1 MHKPPEYQAASDAV
15 ASAKSIL
22 VVTHTSPDGDAIG
35 SSLGL
40 ANALRAM
47 GKDVTVAVDEG
58 LPDFFAWLPKA
69 QTIVGELPADAS
81 WDVMISTDASDEVRS
96 GAVGKIGFA
105 NSKTVINID
114 HHITN
119 TYFGDI
125 HLVMPDAASA
135 TQVVFNWWEH
145 MSIDWTYDIAQP
157 LLTGL
162 VTDTGGF
169 RTNSTTPDVL
179 TVAQKLMRHGAS
191 LIEATQRSLNVRSP
205 QELAVWQRILPK
217 VTIDNG
223 IAILV
228 VTQEDMHS
236 ANLDYFDMG
245 GIANFLL
252 GTTNVQIAA
261 TFRQDEP
268 ELYKL
273 SMRSKPGFDVSQV
286 AFQLGGGGHK
296 QASGASIDG
305 DINSIL
311 NKVAPLLAQAIEKGT
326 PEIA

>member
-1 MHKPPEYQAASDAV
+1 MHKPPDYQLASDAI
-15 ASAKSIL
+15 ASADSIL

-47 GKDVTVAVDEG
+47 GKHVTVAVDGG
-58 LPDFFAWLPKA
+58 LPDFFAWLPQA
-69 QTIVGELPADAS
+69 QTIVGELPADTT

-96 GAVGKIGFA
+96 GAVGEIGFG

-135 TQVVFNWWEH
+135 TQVVFNWWERLG
-145 MSIDWTYDIAQP
+145 IDWTYDVVQP

-169 RTNSTTPDVL
+169 RHSSTTPDVL
-179 TVAQKLMRHGAS
+179 TVAQKLMRYGAS
-191 LIEATQRSLNVRSP
+191 LTEATQRSLNVRSP

-223 IAILV
+223 LATLV
-228 VTQEDMHS
+228 VTQEDLQS
-236 ANLDYFDMG
+236 ANLDTFDMG

-252 GTTNVQIAA
+252 GTTTVYIAA
-261 TFRQDEP
+261 TFRQDEAQ
-268 ELYKL
+268 LYKL

-296 QASGASIDG
+296 QASGASIEG
-305 DINSIL
+305 DIDSVL
-311 NKVAPLLAQAIEKGT
+311 GKASPLLADAIEKGS
-326 PEIA
+326 PEVA